1 MTKFDSLNLT
11 APHTMR
17 ELEQSE
23 CETAAA
29 MRARKIAA
37 MVEEDRWLDGDIGKS
52 ISDVKGG
59 DA

>member
-23 CETAAA
+23 AETAAA

-37 MVEEDRWLDGDIGKS
+37 MIEEDRWLDGDMGNP
-52 ISDVKGG
+52 ISGEKGG
-59 DA
+59 DE